1 MARSEEVVI
10 KRRGGETFT
19 VLFKQAKK
27 SSPFDVP
34 GVKTKASTD
43 DILDAIRDSRSRNI

>member
-1 MARSEEVVI
+1 MITTLSI
-10 KRRGGETFT
+10 
-19 VLFKQAKK
+19 K
-27 SSPFDVP
+27 SSPFDVL